1 MSLTTESSLTQRSGG
16 FTACLRRWI
25 CPLMCPCLPR
35 RRRVSPTQ
43 PLPLHSDLM
52 TLGKKGGRLIC
63 VLHYQPHFNDLL
75 LRRQSFA
82 VRLRQ
87 VRAETE
93 AEELDDSVD
102 EYWFTK
108 WTLPL
113 RTVKR
118 FQLEN
123 LRKQFRASLARNDR
137 NRPPVKPAIEPSS
150 VSVFAKDQSANIIE
164 QAALEAAAKING
176 AAATPPSK
184 PGEGISNPGFE
195 PCPSDPVSVAP
206 AKPPPAFVQSKPVL
220 YFIHGAGE
228 SSESWRHIS
237 QYFACLHYEV
247 VAVDLL
253 GHGYSSTPTTEKSY
267 TFRKLLGDVIR
278 VFDEH
283 VYSGKKAVI
292 IGHGYG

>member
-1 MSLTTESSLTQRSGG
+1 MSLTTEHSLEHNRNNSGSIRS
-16 FTACLRRWI
+16 FFKKCL
-25 CPLMCPCLPR
+25 CPCFLR
-35 RRRVSPTQ
+35 KVSPINQ
-43 PLPLHSDLM
+43 LPNNSEFM
-52 TLGKKGGRLIC
+52 TLGRKGKRIIC
-63 VLHYQPHFNDLL
+63 VVHVDPYLRDTVFTLSNTSLATHTRKVVCEDND
-75 LRRQSFA
+75 S
-82 VRLRQ
+82 
-87 VRAETE
+87 EI
-93 AEELDDSVD
+93 SSD